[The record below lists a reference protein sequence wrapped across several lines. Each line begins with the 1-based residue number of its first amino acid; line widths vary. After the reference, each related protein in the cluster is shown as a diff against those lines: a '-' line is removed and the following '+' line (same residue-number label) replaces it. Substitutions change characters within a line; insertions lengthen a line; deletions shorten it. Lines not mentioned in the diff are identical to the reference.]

1 MSEKGDMSG
10 PLVEALRAEL
20 QEYGGLLHLF
30 EEQQHF
36 IVARNPAG
44 FLSKNPEVEVQ
55 MGRVGE
61 CRRQR
66 ERLVEEMAVGLG
78 WPKDSALSSLMTEL
92 PGAVR
97 PLLRALMDEI
107 NALVAQV
114 QRRTHQNRMLLAQ
127 AVELARQR
135 LTSVDPHA
143 LPGTY
148 SAQGTIEP
156 RVGSGGGF
164 SAQVA

>member
-1 MSEKGDMSG
+1 MSEVVE
-10 PLVEALRAEL
+10 PLVGALRVEL

-30 EEQQHF
+30 EEQQLL
-36 IVARNPAG
+36 IVGRNPSG
-44 FLSKNPEVEVQ
+44 FLSKNPEVEAQ
-55 MGRVGE
+55 MGRVSE
-61 CRRQR
+61 CRRER
-66 ERLVEEMAVGLG
+66 ERLVETLALGLG
-78 WPKDSALSSLMTEL
+78 WPKESSLSSLMADL
-92 PGAVR
+92 PEAVR

-107 NALVAQV
+107 NALVSQV
-114 QRRTHQNRMLLAQ
+114 QRRTHQNRMLLSQ
-127 AVELARQR
+127 AVELAKQR
-135 LTSVDPHA
+135 LNSVDPHA